1 MKGLQ
6 KATYLP
12 YEIPAWNFTWFLI
25 PFHPDFF
32 HFPVWLISSLWFCF
46 PPSNGPACLHI
57 LKWITL
63 TLESNTVKAHKNPKF
78 LQLRLEDPRAFSN
91 KFSSFYWHLNWVH
104 LFCWGE
110 NALNP
115 LNAYFIQPQYEIG
128 YHFLL
133 YQVCQCNSHL
143 WHFVVRQFCFFFL
156 PIAFKT
162 NDLVACF
169 YTFAFITL
177 GRCFNGFLPL
187 SLK

>member
-12 YEIPAWNFTWFLI
+12 YEITAWNFARFLI

-63 TLESNTVKAHKNPKF
+63 TLESNTVKAHRNPKF

-104 LFCWGE
+104 LFLLRWKCFKSFKCIFYSASIWNWISLSSLSG
-110 NALNP
+110 LSVQLVSLTFRGP
-115 LNAYFIQPQYEIG
+115 PVLLFLFAYSF
-128 YHFLL
+128 
-133 YQVCQCNSHL
+133 
-143 WHFVVRQFCFFFL
+143 
-156 PIAFKT
+156 
-162 NDLVACF
+162 
-169 YTFAFITL
+169 
-177 GRCFNGFLPL
+177 
-187 SLK
+187 